1 MDLTTMPLT
10 ILAEMAN
17 GAAKACEQSAR
28 RTVEQAATCGRALL
42 AAKKQC
48 GHGYWMQWLSQNF
61 DYNKATA
68 QRYMQV
74 AKAASVR
81 NLAEYDSVASVL
93 RVLADERAA
102 EREAARPVQE
112 PEPQPQ
118 PAAEQWTPPA
128 DIPPDEPPATPQT
141 IVDHKATA
149 ASGTAINRI
158 TNLNADGGK
167 GLPDDVIANA
177 CSQFPTGP
185 QQAAQKPEPIEPEIV
200 RETSVLVFQRR
211 QMLRVGRLYILTP
224 EGFDEVDE

>member
-1 MDLTTMPLT
+1 MTDLTTLPLVT
-10 ILAEMAN
+10 LAEMAN
-17 GAAKACEQSAR
+17 EAAEACRDSAR
-28 RTVEQAATCGRALL
+28 RTVQQAASCGRALL
-42 AAKKQC
+42 AAKEQC
-48 GHGYWMQWLSQNF
+48 EHGQWLHWLGQNF
-61 DYNKATA
+61 DYDKATA

-81 NLAEYDSVASVL
+81 NLADHDSVASVL

-112 PEPQPQ
+112 PEPEPE
-118 PAAEQWTPPA
+118 PVAEHWTPPA
-128 DIPPDEPPATPQT
+128 GMPPDEPPAVPQT
-141 IVDHKATA
+141 IVDHAATREPQRQQ
-149 ASGTAINRI
+149 SE
-158 TNLNADGGK
+158 
-167 GLPDDVIANA
+167 
-177 CSQFPTGP
+177 P